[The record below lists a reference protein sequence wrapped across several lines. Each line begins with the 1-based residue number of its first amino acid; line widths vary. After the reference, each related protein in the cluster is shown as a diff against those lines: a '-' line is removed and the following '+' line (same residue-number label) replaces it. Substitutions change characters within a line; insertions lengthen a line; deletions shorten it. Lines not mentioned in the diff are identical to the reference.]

1 MLLFAP
7 VRIYEIEPKCGPAK
21 GGTQIKITGT
31 GFTNSEKLCVRF
43 NYGEASSE
51 VSCYFENGDLICRTP
66 SFF

>member
-31 GFTNSEKLCVRF
+31 GFTNSEKLSVRF

-51 VSCYFENGDLICRTP
+51 VSC
-66 SFF
+66 